1 MSDGS
6 FYGDNY
12 DPASGAQLYSD
23 DTAPAG
29 AGGDPYAGDDMSWMS
44 DSGGTEGAEAMST
57 GVLPGGSDGQYS
69 PFSPNQGFDATDVVR
84 NAAYAYSGPGGSG
97 FGTGAQPGLPNL
109 GTMAM
114 PRPLGRGGNVALTTT
129 SSAGDIVRYVRQNT
143 GLRVTARS
151 IVGLIVRYGFQ
162 AAAALTQLDFGS
174 LLKLFMRQKGV
185 THHRR
190 GPGLYTVAR
199 KLRAA
204 DRLRA
209 TAARILGRAHG
220 RGRTRRAPRR
230 HHHFG
235 RKRR

>member
-29 AGGDPYAGDDMSWMS
+29 AGGDPYAGDDMAWMS
-44 DSGGTEGAEAMST
+44 DSGGTQGAEALST

-69 PFSPNQGFDATDVVR
+69 PFSPNQGFDATDAISH
-84 NAAYAYSGPGGSG
+84 AAYAYTTPGGSG
-97 FGTGAQPGLPNL
+97 MGTGAMPNL
-109 GTMAM
+109 GMM
-114 PRPLGRGGNVALTTT
+114 PMPAPLRARGATVALSTA

-220 RGRTRRAPRR
+220 HRRRAPRR
-230 HHHFG
+230 HHHFRKG
-235 RKRR
+235 RR

>member
-12 DPASGAQLYSD
+12 DPASGVQLYSD

-29 AGGDPYAGDDMSWMS
+29 GGGDPYGGDDMSWMS
-44 DSGGTEGAEAMST
+44 DSGGTEGAEAASP
-57 GVLPGGSDGQYS
+57 GVLPGGSDGQWS
-69 PFSPNQGFDATDVVR
+69 PFSPNQGFDATDVMR
-84 NAAYAYSGPGGSG
+84 NAAYAYSTPGGSG
-97 FGTGAQPGLPNL
+97 FGTGAQPALPNL

-114 PRPLGRGGNVALTTT
+114 PRPLAARGAMVALGAA
-129 SSAGDIVRYVRQNT
+129 SSAGDIVRFVRQNT

-209 TAARILGRAHG
+209 TAARILGRSHG
-220 RGRTRRAPRR
+220 HRRRAHRR